1 MHAVRR
7 RRGYYSAYIP
17 LSNKIYKKTMRGKG
31 QKTLESGKKKFT
43 LIHEKNLFNKLSDES
58 ITPRLYFEEN
68 KFEKIEL
75 ISNIFFLII
84 TN

>member
-1 MHAVRR
+1 ML
-7 RRGYYSAYIP
+7 IF
-17 LSNKIYKKTMRGKG
+17 LSLIKFTRKLCEERD

>member
-1 MHAVRR
+1 ML
-7 RRGYYSAYIP
+7 IF
-17 LSNKIYKKTMRGKG
+17 LSLIKFTRKLCEERDQKI
-31 QKTLESGKKKFT
+31 LESGKKKFT

-58 ITPRLYFEEN
+58 ITPLLYFEEN